1 MNRIVHLTAEHRE
14 LLDILG
20 VNSPST
26 LARYNA
32 EQLLTDL
39 RLANTHFERNLPLP
53 DGRLVENWIAQAQA
67 IMQEETAAQQETGTA
82 AAEETDNLPNRL
94 GGKALPVLTHHK
106 HTPVVSRRKANAK
119 AADHSISK
127 RYMHTRGIR
136 HTTPVRT
143 WLGAV
148 IAILFWLC
156 GLSLLFL
163 LPYILLFN
171 HTLLGWHIMAF
182 AFICLILFLYLIV
195 SFRCRCSVCK
205 IRIFSWQRYVRNK
218 KMHAIWG
225 LGRVVPTALHVLL
238 FKWFRCPSCG
248 TAQRLHNPHSPR

>member
-32 EQLLTDL
+32 EQLLDDL

-53 DGRLVENWIAQAQA
+53 DERLVEEWIAQAQT
-67 IMQEETAAQQETGTA
+67 IVREETAVPQEQETGA
-82 AAEETDNLPNRL
+82 VKETDNLPNRL

-106 HTPVVSRRKANAK
+106 RTPAASHRKAK
-119 AADHSISK
+119 EETADRSVSE
-127 RYMHTRGIR
+127 RYMHPRGIR

-156 GLSLLFL
+156 GLSLIFL

-171 HTLLGWHIMAF
+171 HMLMRWHIMAF
-182 AFICLILFLYLIV
+182 AFIGLILFLYLIV

-205 IRIFSWQRYVRNK
+205 IRIFSWQRYVRNR
-218 KMHAIWG
+218 KMHTIWG

-248 TAQRLHNPHSPR
+248 TAQRLRNPHSSR

>member
-32 EQLLTDL
+32 EQLLNDL

-53 DGRLVENWIAQAQA
+53 DERLVENWIAQAQA
-67 IMQEETAAQQETGTA
+67 IIREETADQQEENTVA
-82 AAEETDNLPNRL
+82 IEENDNLPSRL
-94 GGKALPVLTHHK
+94 SGKTLPALTHHK
-106 HTPVVSRRKANAK
+106 HTPVVSHRKAREEI
-119 AADHSISK
+119 ADHSVSE
-127 RYMHTRGIR
+127 RYMHPRGIR

-143 WLGAV
+143 WFGAV

-156 GLSLLFL
+156 GLALLFL

-171 HTLLGWHIMAF
+171 HTLLRWHILTF
-182 AFICLILFLYLIV
+182 AFIGFILFLYLLV

-218 KMHAIWG
+218 KMHQICG

-248 TAQRLHNPHSPR
+248 TAQRLRTPRSSR